1 MAMWTV
7 EADAERIA
15 VVDPQGGLK
24 ILPRDALSRIVIETY
39 DSGPFADDAWWL
51 LLREDGTVG
60 LKFPQSADGEHDV
73 VEDFLN
79 LPGFNYEA
87 MVTAMGST
95 EQGFFP
101 VWRRGAGLV

>member
-1 MAMWTV
+1 MVIWSV

-15 VVDPQGGLK
+15 VVDPEGSLK
-24 ILPRDALSRIVIETY
+24 VLERAALSRIVIETN

-51 LLREDGTVG
+51 LLREDGTVA
-60 LKFPQSADGEHDV
+60 LRFPQSADGEHDV
-73 VEDFLN
+73 VEDFLS

-101 VWRRGAGLV
+101 VWRKP

>member
-1 MAMWTV
+1 MKTWTV
-7 EADAERIA
+7 EVDVERIA
-15 VVDPQGGLK
+15 VVDPQGSLK
-24 ILPRDALSRIVIETY
+24 VLAREALARIVIETN
-39 DSGPFADDAWWL
+39 DSGPFSDDAWWL
-51 LLREDGTVG
+51 LLRDDGTVA

-73 VEDFLN
+73 IESFLD

-101 VWRRGAGLV
+101 VWRREA

>member
-7 EADAERIA
+7 EADSERIA
-15 VVDPQGGLK
+15 VIDPQGGLK
-24 ILPRDALSRIVIETY
+24 TLPRDALSRIVIET
-39 DSGPFADDAWWL
+39 SESCTFSDDAWWL
-51 LLREDGTVG
+51 LLRDDDSVA

-79 LPGFNYEA
+79 LPGFNYEV
-87 MVTAMGST
+87 MVTAMGTT

-101 VWRRGAGLV
+101 VWRRVG

>member
-15 VVDPQGGLK
+15 VVDPEGSLK
-24 ILPRDALSRIVIETY
+24 VLARDALSRIVIETN
-39 DSGPFADDAWWL
+39 DSGPFADDTWWL
-51 LLREDGTVG
+51 LLRDDASVA
-60 LKFPQSADGEHDV
+60 LRFPQSADGHHAV
-73 VEDFLN
+73 VESFLD

-87 MVTAMGST
+87 MVMAIGSA

-101 VWRRGAGLV
+101 VWRKE